1 MVYDICCRTH
11 NRNSCG
17 QYDNKLDVCDWLT
30 IIGVVWSQKMT
41 GVKKTHEC
49 HVECVIA
56 NNEQKT
62 TVNRQQSK
70 SYIQLKVSDT
80 NT

>member
-1 MVYDICCRTH
+1 MLLAYDW
-11 NRNSCG
+11 CG
-17 QYDNKLDVCDWLT
+17 LITKNDWC
-30 IIGVVWSQKMT
+30 QKNT
-41 GVKKTHEC
+41 RVS
-49 HVECVIA
+49 CVIA